1 MPREAQLLCLKESSS
16 ETVLINLQDISKTI
30 GVKPLYAGLDLMI
43 QPGEKVGL
51 IGRNGIGKTTLLG
64 IMDGTDTDFT
74 GSIEKRRG
82 LVIASTAQEH
92 HTVADQPVLEYV
104 LENLPEYSH
113 LKHIIDTYPDTM
125 GDDMVKIT
133 AYTDALTRF
142 GELGY

>member
-1 MPREAQLLCLKESSS
+1 M
-16 ETVLINLQDISKTI
+16 LINLQSIGKTI
-30 GVKPLYAGLDLMI
+30 GTKRLYDGLSLTI

-64 IMDGTDTDFT
+64 IMDGTDPDYT

-104 LENLPEYSH
+104 LDNLPEYAG
-113 LKHIIDTYPDTM
+113 LKHVIDTYPDT
-125 GDDMVKIT
+125 
-133 AYTDALTRF
+133 
-142 GELGY
+142 